1 MARDRQRAKQR
12 RSKQQPGARGSSA
25 GAARKR
31 AGGTPAPDPLKGA
44 LPDVEEARLAETGA
58 DLPDS
63 DFHPEDEAP
72 FEADELELE
81 REAAPDELERDR
93 DLASASSV
101 RREAERM
108 AREDHETRERRVGR
122 GKLLTFL
129 GHVIDELRR
138 VQWPDRRQV
147 GQGTLVTLLFV
158 LVAGGYLGL
167 LDAIWKPVIEAI
179 L

>member
-1 MARDRQRAKQR
+1 VARDRQRAKQR
-12 RSKQQPGARGSSA
+12 RSKQSGARGSAA
-25 GAARKR
+25 GAARPR
-31 AGGTPAPDPLKGA
+31 SGGTPVPDPLEHA
-44 LPDVEEARLAETGA
+44 FPDVDEARLAEAGA
-58 DLPDS
+58 EPLED
-63 DFHPEDEAP
+63 DFHPGGDED
-72 FEADELELE
+72 FEGPDIE
-81 REAAPDELERDR
+81 RAPDDLERDR

-101 RREAERM
+101 RHEAERDP
-108 AREDHETRERRVGR
+108 ARRAGR
-122 GKLLTFL
+122 GRVLTFL

-147 GQGTLVTLLFV
+147 GQGTLVTLIFV

>member
-1 MARDRQRAKQR
+1 VARDRQRAKQR
-12 RSKQQPGARGSSA
+12 RSKPGAGGPAA
-25 GAARKR
+25 GAARGR
-31 AGGTPAPDPLKGA
+31 RGGTPAPEPTEHA
-44 LPDVEEARLAETGA
+44 FPDVAEARLAESGA
-58 DLPDS
+58 AVPEA
-63 DFHPEDEAP
+63 DFHP
-72 FEADELELE
+72 
-81 REAAPDELERDR
+81 APDDLESDR

-101 RREAERM
+101 RREA
-108 AREDHETRERRVGR
+108 GR
-122 GKLLTFL
+122 APRAQRGRLLTFL